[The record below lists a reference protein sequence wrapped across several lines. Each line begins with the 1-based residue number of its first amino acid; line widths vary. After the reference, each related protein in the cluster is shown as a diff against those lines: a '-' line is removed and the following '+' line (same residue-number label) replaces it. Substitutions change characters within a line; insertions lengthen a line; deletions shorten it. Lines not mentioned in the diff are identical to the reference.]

1 MHFTAGGK
9 RIETG
14 QQAGLVVFLFIQGE
28 ECMDVEH
35 HEIRDQLKRF
45 APFDQLTE
53 EWLDVLGSTIEIG
66 YFKAG
71 SQIMTAGDTVS
82 HLHIIRSG
90 AVELYRRNGDL
101 YNRLAEGDIFGQWG
115 LLMNR
120 PVRFPAVAIEDTLI
134 YFIARKQFDQLWEA
148 DENFAQYVEVE
159 DHSRLRA
166 AVTQQQNTDMMTSRV
181 HKLLSRDPVMMPQT
195 ATLQEAAVT
204 MSREGV
210 SSLIII
216 DNDHAEQAGY
226 MVGIITDRDLRKR
239 ALAEG
244 LSYDTAVSQIMSPQL
259 ITIAASAFVFEAMLI
274 MLRHN
279 IHHLPVLRQHQPVGV
294 LALSDIIR
302 YESQSSLY
310 LVSQIHRQQTAQELS
325 NLTPD
330 VKATFVRMVN
340 EGANSHMIGSAIAG
354 IGRSFSQ
361 RLLELGEEKLG
372 PPPVPYCFL
381 ALGSMAR
388 DEQYLLTDQD
398 NAMILSDDF
407 NPVEHDE
414 YFAKLAAFISDGLAG
429 CGYEYCKG
437 GIMATNPQWRK
448 PLSVW
453 RDYFKGW
460 IDNPDPQALLNSS
473 IFFDLVGIYGDTAL
487 AETLKVDIARR
498 AQRSPMFLACLAR
511 NALNRTPP
519 LGFFR
524 TFVMENDG
532 KQNKSINLKRRG
544 TAPLG
549 DVIRVHALAA
559 GSTAL
564 NSFNRLD
571 AIAESRIL
579 GHSNGDDLRDAME
592 YIAIVRARH
601 QALDLEAQREPDN
614 NVEPENMTVFERRN
628 LKDAFQVI
636 SNAQKYLRMRY
647 QVSRV

>member
-1 MHFTAGGK
+1 M
-9 RIETG
+9 E
-14 QQAGLVVFLFIQGE
+14 
-28 ECMDVEH
+28 VEH
-35 HEIRDQLKRF
+35 LEIRDQLRRF
-45 APFDQLTE
+45 APFDQLPD
-53 EWLDVLGSTIEIG
+53 EWLDTLASQIEIG

-71 SQIMTAGDTVS
+71 SDIMVRGEEVTY
-82 HLHIIRSG
+82 LHIIRSG
-90 AVELYRRNGDL
+90 AVELYRSNGEL

-120 PVRFPAVAIEDTLI
+120 PVRFPARAIEDTLI
-134 YFIARKQFDQLWEA
+134 YFVAKDLFDRLWESS
-148 DENFAQYVEVE
+148 ETFAEFVEVE
-159 DHSRLRA
+159 DQSRLRA
-166 AVTQQQNTDMMTSRV
+166 AVNQQQNTDLMTSRV
-181 HKLLSRDPVMMPQT
+181 YKLLSRSAVMLPQT
-195 ATLQEAAVT
+195 ATLHEAALAMT
-204 MSREGV
+204 EEGV
-210 SSLIII
+210 SSLVIT
-216 DNDHAEQAGY
+216 DPDHPEQAGF
-226 MVGIITDRDLRKR
+226 MVGIITDRDLRTR
-239 ALAEG
+239 ALAERLG
-244 LSYDTAVSQIMSPQL
+244 YDTPVRQFMTTEL
-259 ITIAASAFVFEAMLI
+259 ITIDAKAFVFDAMLS

-279 IHHLPVLRQHQPVGV
+279 VHHLPVLRHRKPVGV

-310 LVSQIHRQQTAQELS
+310 LVSQIHRQPRRKDLS
-325 NLTPD
+325 SLMPD
-330 VKATFVRMVN
+330 VRATFIRMVN
-340 EGANSHMIGSAIAG
+340 EGATSHMIGSAIAG
-354 IGRSFSQ
+354 IGRSFTQ
-361 RLLELGEEKLG
+361 RLLELGEEEFG

-388 DEQYLLTDQD
+388 DEQYVVTDQD

-407 NPVEHDE
+407 NPDEHDD
-414 YFAKLAAFISDGLAG
+414 YFAKLAAYVSDGLAE

-437 GIMATNPQWRK
+437 GIMATNPQWRQ

-453 RDYFKGW
+453 RAYFKDW

-473 IFFDLVGIYGDTAL
+473 IFFDLDGIHGETAL
-487 AETLKVDIARR
+487 AETLKVDVASR
-498 AQRSPMFLACLAR
+498 AQRSPRFLACLAR

-524 TFVMENDG
+524 TFVMESDG
-532 KQNKSINLKRRG
+532 KHNKSINLKRRG
-544 TAPLG
+544 TAPLS

-559 GSTAL
+559 GSTAQ

-592 YIAIVRARH
+592 YISIVRARH
-601 QALDLEAQREPDN
+601 QALDLESEQEPDN

-647 QVSRV
+647 QVNRV

>member
-1 MHFTAGGK
+1 M
-9 RIETG
+9 E
-14 QQAGLVVFLFIQGE
+14 
-28 ECMDVEH
+28 VEH
-35 HEIRDQLKRF
+35 LEVRDQLRRF
-45 APFDQLTE
+45 APFDQLSDD
-53 EWLDVLGSTIEIG
+53 WLNTLASQIEIG

-71 SQIMTAGDTVS
+71 SDILVQGDEVT

-101 YNRLAEGDIFGQWG
+101 YNRLAEGDIFGNWG

-120 PVRFPAVAIEDTLI
+120 PVRFPARAIEDSLI
-134 YFIARKQFDQLWEA
+134 YFVAKDLFDQLWEA
-148 DENFAQYVEVE
+148 SEGFAEFVEVE
-159 DHSRLRA
+159 DQSRLRA
-166 AVTQQQNTDMMTSRV
+166 AVNQQQNTDLMTSRV
-181 HKLLSRDPVMMPQT
+181 HKLVSREAVMLPQT
-195 ATLQEAAVT
+195 ATLHEAALAMT
-204 MSREGV
+204 EQGV
-210 SSLIII
+210 SSLVVT
-216 DNDHAEQAGY
+216 DPDHPEQAGY
-226 MVGIITDRDLRKR
+226 MVGIITDRDLRTR
-239 ALAEG
+239 AMAERLG
-244 LSYDTAVSQIMSPQL
+244 YDEPIKHIMSSEL
-259 ITIAASAFVFEAMLI
+259 ITIDANAFVFDAMLS

-279 IHHLPVLRQHQPVGV
+279 VHHLPVLRQRKPVGV

-310 LVSQIHRQQTAQELS
+310 LVSQIHRQQSMNDLGS
-325 NLTPD
+325 LTPD
-330 VKATFVRMVN
+330 VRATFIRMVN

-361 RLLELGEEKLG
+361 RLLELGEEQLG

-388 DEQYLLTDQD
+388 DEQYVVTDQD

-407 NPVEHDE
+407 NPAEHDD
-414 YFAKLAAFISDGLAG
+414 YFAKLAAFVSDGLAV
-429 CGYEYCKG
+429 CDYEYCKG
-437 GIMATNPQWRK
+437 GIMATNTQWRQ

-453 RDYFKGW
+453 RDYFKDW

-473 IFFDLVGIYGDTAL
+473 IFFDLDGIFGETAL

-498 AQRSPMFLACLAR
+498 AQRSPRFLACLAR

-544 TAPLG
+544 TAPLS

-559 GSTAL
+559 GSTAQ

-592 YIAIVRARH
+592 YISIVRARH
-601 QALDLEAQREPDN
+601 QALDLEAGREPDN
-614 NVEPENMTVFERRN
+614 NVEPEDMTVFERRN

-647 QVSRV
+647 QVNRV

>member
-1 MHFTAGGK
+1 M
-9 RIETG
+9 E
-14 QQAGLVVFLFIQGE
+14 
-28 ECMDVEH
+28 VEH
-35 HEIRDQLKRF
+35 LEIRDQLKRF
-45 APFDQLTE
+45 APFDQLPDD
-53 EWLDVLGSTIEIG
+53 WLDTLAGQIEIG

-71 SQIMTAGDTVS
+71 SDIMVRGDDVT
-82 HLHIIRSG
+82 HLHFIRSG
-90 AVELYRRNGDL
+90 AVELYRSNGEL
-101 YNRLAEGDIFGQWG
+101 YNRLAEGDIFGHWG

-120 PVRFPAVAIEDTLI
+120 PVRFPAKAIEDTLI
-134 YFIARKQFDQLWEA
+134 YFIAKDLFDRLWEDSEA
-148 DENFAQYVEVE
+148 FAEFVEVE
-159 DHSRLRA
+159 DQSRLRA
-166 AVTQQQNTDMMTSRV
+166 AVNQQQNTDLMTSRV
-181 HKLLSRDPVMMPQT
+181 HKLLSRSAVMLPQT
-195 ATLQEAAVT
+195 ATLHEAALSMT
-204 MSREGV
+204 EEGV
-210 SSLIII
+210 SSLVIT
-216 DNDHAEQAGY
+216 DPDHPEQAGY
-226 MVGIITDRDLRKR
+226 MVGIITDRDLRTR
-239 ALAEG
+239 AMAERLG
-244 LSYDTAVSQIMSPQL
+244 YDTPISQIMSTEL
-259 ITIAASAFVFEAMLI
+259 ITIDARAFVFDAMLS
-274 MLRHN
+274 MLRYN
-279 IHHLPVLRQHQPVGV
+279 VHHLPVLRNRKPIGV

-310 LVSQIHRQQTAQELS
+310 LVSQIHRQQSMKDLS
-325 NLTPD
+325 SLMPD
-330 VKATFVRMVN
+330 VRATFIRMVN

-354 IGRSFSQ
+354 IGRSFTQ

-388 DEQYLLTDQD
+388 DEQYVLTDQD

-407 NPVEHDE
+407 KPDEHDD
-414 YFAKLAAFISDGLAG
+414 YFAKLAAFVSDGLAE

-437 GIMATNPQWRK
+437 GIMGTNQQWRQ

-453 RDYFKGW
+453 RGYFKEW
-460 IDNPDPQALLNSS
+460 IDNPDPQALLNSA
-473 IFFDLVGIYGDTAL
+473 IFFDLDGIYGETAL

-498 AQRSPMFLACLAR
+498 AQRSPRFLACLAR

-532 KQNKSINLKRRG
+532 KHNKTINLKRRG
-544 TAPLG
+544 TAPLS

-559 GSTAL
+559 GSTAQ

-601 QALDLEAQREPDN
+601 QALDLEAEREPDN
-614 NVEPENMTVFERRN
+614 NVEPENMTDFERRN

-647 QVSRV
+647 QVNRV

>member
-1 MHFTAGGK
+1 M
-9 RIETG
+9 E
-14 QQAGLVVFLFIQGE
+14 
-28 ECMDVEH
+28 VEH
-35 HEIRDQLKRF
+35 LEIRDQLRRF
-45 APFDQLTE
+45 APFDQLSD
-53 EWLDVLGSTIEIG
+53 EWLNTLASQIEIG

-71 SQIMTAGDTVS
+71 SEILVHGEEVT

-101 YNRLAEGDIFGQWG
+101 YNRLAEGDIFGNWG

-120 PVRFPAVAIEDTLI
+120 PVRFPARAIEDSLI
-134 YFIARKQFDQLWEA
+134 YFIAKDLFDQLWEA
-148 DENFAQYVEVE
+148 SEAFAEYVEVE
-159 DHSRLRA
+159 DQSRLRA
-166 AVTQQQNTDMMTSRV
+166 AVNQQQNTDLMTSRV
-181 HKLLSRDPVMMPQT
+181 HKLVSREAVMLPQS
-195 ATLQEAAVT
+195 ATLHEAALAMT
-204 MSREGV
+204 GEGV
-210 SSLIII
+210 SSLVVT
-216 DNDHAEQAGY
+216 DPDHPEPSGF
-226 MVGIITDRDLRKR
+226 MVGIITDRDLRTR
-239 ALAEG
+239 ALAERLG
-244 LSYDTAVSQIMSPQL
+244 YDTPIRQIMSSEL
-259 ITIAASAFVFEAMLI
+259 ITIDANAFVFDAMLS

-279 IHHLPVLRQHQPVGV
+279 VHHLPVLRQRKPVGV

-310 LVSQIHRQQTAQELS
+310 LVSQIHRQQSMNDLGS
-325 NLTPD
+325 LTPD
-330 VKATFVRMVN
+330 VHATFIRMVN

-361 RLLELGEEKLG
+361 RLLELGEEQLG

-388 DEQYLLTDQD
+388 NEQYVVTDQD

-407 NPVEHDE
+407 NPAEHDA
-414 YFAKLAAFISDGLAG
+414 YFAKLAAFVSDGLAA

-437 GIMATNPQWRK
+437 GIMATNSQWRQ

-453 RDYFKGW
+453 RDYFKDW

-473 IFFDLVGIYGDTAL
+473 IFFDLDGIFGENAL

-498 AQRSPMFLACLAR
+498 AQRSPRFLACLAR

-544 TAPLG
+544 TAPLS

-559 GSTAL
+559 GSTAQ

-592 YIAIVRARH
+592 YISIVRARH
-601 QALDLEAQREPDN
+601 QALDLEAEREPDN
-614 NVEPENMTVFERRN
+614 NVEPEDMTVFERRN

-647 QVSRV
+647 QVNRV

>member
-1 MHFTAGGK
+1 M
-9 RIETG
+9 E
-14 QQAGLVVFLFIQGE
+14 
-28 ECMDVEH
+28 VEQL
-35 HEIRDQLKRF
+35 EIRDQLKRF
-45 APFDQLTE
+45 APFDQLTD
-53 EWLDVLGSTIEIG
+53 EWLDTLASQIEIG

-71 SQIMTAGDTVS
+71 ADIMIQGDEVT

-90 AVELYRRNGDL
+90 AVELYRRNGEL
-101 YNRLAEGDIFGQWG
+101 YNRLAEGDIFGNWG

-120 PVRFPAVAIEDTLI
+120 PVRFPARAIEDTLI
-134 YFIARKQFDQLWEA
+134 YFVAKDLFDQLWEA
-148 DENFAQYVEVE
+148 SEAFAEFVEVE
-159 DHSRLRA
+159 DQSRLRA
-166 AVTQQQNTDMMTSRV
+166 AVNQQQNTDLMTSRV
-181 HKLLSRDPVMMPQT
+181 YKLLSRSAVMLPQT
-195 ATLQEAAVT
+195 ATLHQAALAMT
-204 MSREGV
+204 AEGV
-210 SSLIII
+210 SSLVVT
-216 DNDHAEQAGY
+216 DPDHPEQPNF
-226 MVGIITDRDLRKR
+226 MVGIITDRDLRTR
-239 ALAEG
+239 ALAERLG
-244 LSYDTAVSQIMSPQL
+244 YDTPISQFMTTDL
-259 ITIAASAFVFEAMLI
+259 ITIEAKAFVFDAMLS

-279 IHHLPVLRQHQPVGV
+279 VHHLPVLRHRKPIGV

-310 LVSQIHRQQTAQELS
+310 LVSQIHRQQSRKDLS
-325 NLTPD
+325 SLMPD
-330 VKATFVRMVN
+330 VRATFIRMVN

-354 IGRSFSQ
+354 IGRSFTQ
-361 RLLELGEEKLG
+361 RLLELGEEEFG

-388 DEQYLLTDQD
+388 DEQYVVTDQD
-398 NAMILSDDF
+398 NAMVLSDAFKPD
-407 NPVEHDE
+407 EHDD
-414 YFAKLAAFISDGLAG
+414 YFAKLAAYVSDGLAE

-437 GIMATNPQWRK
+437 GIMATNTQWRQ

-453 RDYFKGW
+453 RDYFKDW

-473 IFFDLVGIYGDTAL
+473 IFFDLDGIFGDTAL
-487 AETLKVDIARR
+487 AETLKHDIARR
-498 AQRSPMFLACLAR
+498 AQRSPRFLACLAR

-524 TFVMENDG
+524 TFVMESDG
-532 KQNKSINLKRRG
+532 KHNKSINLKRRG
-544 TAPLG
+544 TAPLS

-559 GSTAL
+559 GSTAQ

-592 YIAIVRARH
+592 YISIVRARH
-601 QALDLEAQREPDN
+601 QALDLEAEQEPDN

-647 QVSRV
+647 QVNRV